1 MAKMNKIM
9 PPRNTTIRGQDH
21 LLAYITPDEAQLLKD
36 NGGSGEAGPMGI
48 PSYPEP
54 GLGSDPVGVGG
65 GVADADQIGNAGAV
79 GGLFGH
85 DPFAGVMGYSPLGWM
100 ANTIGKGLEN
110 MGFELS
116 AHDPGAGGG
125 TEGDGPSFSAISR
138 FYGGGGGGVSPSS
151 SSGCPEG
158 YIYDEQ
164 LGACRLNTRPDMVVP
179 TSEGLL
185 RSAPSG
191 GYARMGLLDVAPTG
205 LDDFSEGYG
214 ISGYASPDAF
224 EEQNLAFR
232 RQGATYPEFFK
243 NPPLLPGYTNLE
255 TGAVVPPSG
264 IPVGGVP
271 NQDYYVD
278 PIPAPAAPQPSSSD
292 LYMVGGE
299 RLTPAGAI
307 VANIVGLGND
317 DPLIQRAN
325 EVMGPSVGPWERGM
339 NIAAQLPPPP
349 GVSKPEYLADLYS
362 VGQRI
367 GVVGTAIQ
375 DDVGR
380 TIGYQG
386 FMRPEGGS
394 DE

>member
-48 PSYPEP
+48 PAFYGDG
-54 GLGSDPVGVGG
+54 GLGGDDVGDGTESDGLGDQAG
-65 GVADADQIGNAGAV
+65 QDAPGSFAAAI
-79 GGLFGH
+79 GGLMGKG
-85 DPFAGVMGYSPLGWM
+85 PLAGIVD
-100 ANTIGKGLEN
+100 TFGKGLEN

-116 AHDPGAGGG
+116 GHDTNDGGG
-125 TEGDGPSFSAISR
+125 TEGDGPDFSAISR
-138 FYGGGGGGVSPSS
+138 FYGGGGGGGVSPSS
-151 SSGCPEG
+151 NSCPEG

-179 TSEGLL
+179 TNEGLL
-185 RSAPSG
+185 QSAPSG

-205 LDDFSEGYG
+205 LDDFSERYG
-214 ISGYASPDAF
+214 ISGYASPSAF

-264 IPVGGVP
+264 IPVGGAP

-278 PIPAPAAPQPSSSD
+278 PILAPTAPQSSSD
-292 LYMVGGE
+292 NLYMVGGE

-307 VANIVGLGND
+307 VANIAGLGND

-325 EVMGPSVGPWERGM
+325 EVMGPAGDPWERSM

-349 GVSKPEYLADLYS
+349 GVSKPEYLAGLYD

-367 GVVGTAIQ
+367 GIVGTPIQ

-380 TIGYQG
+380 TIGYQS
-386 FMRPEGGS
+386 FMRPEGG
-394 DE
+394 DAN